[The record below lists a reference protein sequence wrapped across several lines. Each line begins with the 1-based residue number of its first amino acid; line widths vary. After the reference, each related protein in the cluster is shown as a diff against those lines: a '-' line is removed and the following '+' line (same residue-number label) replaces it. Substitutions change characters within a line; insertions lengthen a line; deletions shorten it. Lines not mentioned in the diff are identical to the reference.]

1 MPRQGTRKIGA
12 DRAHQ
17 VLEQTDLTG
26 GLDLRRSPTLIGP
39 TRSRECH
46 NISIGEPGA
55 LAVRPGFTA
64 WSSPSLGSSGVQGG
78 VRAYLASTQVTVVAW
93 GGNLYLPTDSGGMS
107 TTPVHTGLSATV
119 PTYFVY
125 DRNLVAAMDGVST
138 PVKSTDGQTWTR
150 LGIVA
155 SSRASTVTASTVA
168 GAELSTSEFEIA
180 FTYKDR
186 GLVYE
191 SDGGPVSTVTVTD
204 TGKAITVNIPNS
216 TDPQVDA
223 IVVYARSKTAG
234 ETVLRKVSSL
244 AQSSGVSSTYVIM
257 SSAWSANAEIPTT
270 HGAAPILGFGV
281 NWKNRWWARDATVG
295 NRLWFTELFQP
306 QAWYA
311 LYYIDIPFE
320 RGDEITALV
329 PQGDTLLVF
338 GGTKPYLVIGQTSL
352 DFEVRPSAAAQAGA
366 LGPRA
371 VEVVEQGVL
380 HAASEGV
387 FLFDG
392 ATDQLLSFDIDPGWR
407 DLIEN
412 ESSTSLAKVAM
423 VYDYLR
429 KEIRVAVPRLYPIG
443 MRGEWVLNL
452 TRTREGQTPAWATT
466 DRNMGGYIPWNGDE
480 PTAGNRGLLL
490 SWSPTAG
497 FLYRENNGLTANSSN
512 MVASYEGPHF
522 TIGLHRARYIDAH
535 VDYQP
540 AEGALAMEFF
550 TDDISRG
557 TIQLNIGGAG
567 SGDYYDSAEYD
578 VSVYAGTGRSK
589 AYTPL
594 PLDAEGR
601 ASWVRFVYTGQD
613 ALKLFAYAIG
623 LVPESGVRRFTE

>member
-1 MPRQGTRKIGA
+1 MAQKTTRKVGA
-12 DRAHQ
+12 NPTYQ
-17 VLEQTDLTG
+17 ILEQTDLTG
-26 GLDLRRSPTLIGP
+26 GLDLRRSPTLVAP
-39 TRSRECH
+39 TRSRTCH
-46 NISIGEPGA
+46 NFALGEPGA
-55 LAVRPGFTA
+55 LAVRPGFVA
-64 WSSPSLGSSGVQGG
+64 WSSTSLGSSGVKGA
-78 VRAYLASTQVTVVAW
+78 VRAYLASAQMTLVSW
-93 GGNLYLPTDSGGMS
+93 GGNLYTPTDSGGMS
-107 TTPVHTGLSATV
+107 TTPVYSGLSATE
-119 PTYFVY
+119 PTHFVY
-125 DRNLVAAMDGVST
+125 DRNLVAVMDGVST
-138 PVKSTDGQTWTR
+138 PQKSTNGQDWTR
-150 LGIVA
+150 LGIEP

-168 GAELSTSEFEIA
+168 GASLSTSEFEVA

-191 SDGGPVSTVTVTD
+191 SDGGPVSTVSLTD
-204 TGKAITVNIPNS
+204 TGTAITVNIPNS

-320 RGDEITALV
+320 RGDEITALI

-338 GGTKPYLVIGQTSL
+338 GSTKPYLVIGQTSL
-352 DFEVRPSAAAQAGA
+352 DFEVKPSAAAQAGA

-371 VEVVEQGVL
+371 VEAVEQGIL

-407 DLIEN
+407 DLVQN
-412 ESSTSLAKVAM
+412 ESSTSLANVAM
-423 VYDYLR
+423 VYDYVR
-429 KEIRVAVPRLYPIG
+429 KEVRVAVPRLYPTG
-443 MRGEWVLNL
+443 TRGEWVLDL
-452 TRTREGQTPAWATT
+452 TRTREGQTAAWATT

-497 FLYRENNGLTANSSN
+497 LIYRENYGTSANSSN
-512 MVASYEGPHF
+512 MVASFEGPHF
-522 TIGLHRARYIDAH
+522 TVGLHRARYIDAH
-535 VDYQP
+535 VEYQP
-540 AEGALAMEFF
+540 AAGTLQLEPFVDQRSQGAIFL
-550 TDDISRG
+550 G
-557 TIQLNIGGAG
+557 IGGA
-567 SGDYYDSAEYD
+567 SAGAKYGTDKYGEAK
-578 VSVYAGTGRSK
+578 YAGSDRSK

-594 PLDAEGR
+594 PLGADGR
-601 ASWVRFVYTGQD
+601 SVWVRAVYTGNAAFSLFTY
-613 ALKLFAYAIG
+613 ALG
-623 LVPESGVRRFTE
+623 LVPERQVRSFSE